1 MKEKNIKNFQIKA
14 IREEKEKYENVTQEN
29 LKQL

>member
-14 IREEKEKYENVTQEN
+14 IREEKEKNENVTQEN